1 MVMVNGWLLVIIV
14 ILVILVIMVNVFPE
28 CVARVSV
35 WLWGS
40 GGWGCV
46 RSTLRLR
53 SQPSATV
60 RNRPQPFAW
69 GPYGRAYGKFL
80 EVSNVSLL
88 RYRVAGVALRDIQTC
103 FVTCRKLFLRGR
115 RNTVATFSEDSLQFS
130 WQAQHFGRVH
140 RHFAWQAQHFRRVV
154 LRVFCESHWISVMT
168 SCRNVGVVGRSQKR
182 PSKNPQKSS

>member
-14 ILVILVIMVNVFPE
+14 IIVILVILVILVNVFPE

-103 FVTCRKLFLRGR
+103 FVTCRKLFLHGR
-115 RNTVATFSEDSLQFS
+115 RIYFCDI
-130 WQAQHFGRVH
+130 
-140 RHFAWQAQHFRRVV
+140 FRRFVA
-154 LRVFCESHWISVMT
+154 VFVAGAALWT
-168 SCRNVGVVGRSQKR
+168 G
-182 PSKNPQKSS
+182 PSSFCVASTAL